1 MVFKLALA
9 ALSVSLAAGSA
20 VAQIKPEDAIK
31 FRQSGYT
38 FMAWNMTRIYANVNG
53 TYNKEEVIK
62 AANAI
67 QAVANSGMG
76 ALFLPG
82 TDKGT
87 GWEPTRAKAEFW
99 TEREKV
105 GQVGGA
111 FNKEANEMAKVAATG
126 DSCSTRTGSWCTR
139 VPSMTAWPV
148 RQP

>member
-76 ALFLPG
+76 ALFVPG
-82 TDKGT
+82 SEKGRGWKDTRVKAEAFTDKDG
-87 GWEPTRAKAEFW
+87 F
-99 TEREKV
+99 
-105 GQVGGA
+105 
-111 FNKEANEMAKVAATG
+111 AKVA
-126 DSCSTRTGSWCTR
+126 
-139 VPSMTAWPV
+139 TAWV
-148 RQP
+148 Q